1 MAYAY
6 PSIPEI
12 AKAFENDPR
21 TQLANHM
28 IQAGTSTAPVA
39 GGGWAWADGLARAL
53 QGVTGAFVQRKELK
67 EYNKRQQGL
76 TDLMASTLGQDQAAA
91 VPGGSVQPPQSQADM
106 AGGAGQP
113 SPVQPASAQSV
124 PAVDPLAALPEGQ
137 GGFDPKA
144 ALRIAQALGGPQ
156 TAPQSNPLA
165 VPPPQV
171 PPLPTQAQ
179 FNAPNGLANV
189 GGMLPITA
197 AIESGNRDFTP
208 NGKPVTSPKGAKY
221 AMQVMPGTAK
231 DPGFGIKP
239 VQAETPQEYDRVG
252 REYLGKLVE
261 KYGGDHAK
269 AWAAYNAGPGAVD
282 KAIATNGPRWLM
294 GLPQET
300 QNYVAKATGA
310 APQGGGDTPVGP
322 VDSTVGMQATPPTQ
336 YSTPKP
342 VLPDMPGRPADRAS
356 ARSLSLDAG
365 RKLLASGNPDAYAT
379 AMAMVEKGLGEQF
392 NSDRETLQSQR
403 DLDKSA
409 YDQGLQNYY
418 GAQSDDRQ
426 SDYASRGREQVEGYN
441 YGREI
446 RGYKHEDA
454 TNNANHAFTASE
466 GAKDRAERHWETQY
480 EADSRAQTAQD
491 KLQQRTS
498 MFLQTP
504 QGARLYSDANN
515 RIMQNDDIGNNI
527 RTFIDLNSK
536 TDTGGMLMN
545 APGGA
550 WMGTA
555 GNPNLRSM
563 DAITN
568 KIAPLMRQAGQ
579 GSMSDRDLQKF
590 ENSVPNIKATRET
603 NAKTA
608 DRLLKGIARM
618 NDFETQKVQA
628 AAEGRQVEFMH
639 EWNTYKQQVPYE
651 KGISFDDW
659 KASIPS
665 YSATGTRK

>member
-91 VPGGSVQPPQSQADM
+91 VPGGSVQPPQAQPAG
-106 AGGAGQP
+106 AGGLPQA

-197 AIESGNRDFTP
+197 AIESGNRDFAP

-221 AMQVMPGTAK
+221 AMQVMPGTAR

-282 KAIATNGPRWLM
+282 KAVASNGPRWLM

-300 QNYVAKATGA
+300 QAYVAKATGT
-310 APQGGGDTPVGP
+310 APQAGGGAPQAGGGAPQAGP
-322 VDSTVGMQATPPTQ
+322 IDSTADMQATPPTQ

-342 VLPDMPGRPADRAS
+342 ALPDMPGRPADRAS

-409 YDQGLQNYY
+409 YDRGLENYY

-426 SDYASRGREQVEGYN
+426 SDYAQRGREQTEN
-441 YGREI
+441 FAYGREM

-454 TNNANHAFTASE
+454 TNNSRNALVASE
-466 GAKDRAERHWETQY
+466 GALDREARHEDVRY
-480 EADSRAQTAQD
+480 DADSRSQTAQE
-491 KLQQRTS
+491 KLQQRS
-498 MFLQTP
+498 AQFLQTP
-504 QGARLYSDANN
+504 TGAKMYNEATNVMR
-515 RIMQNDDIGNNI
+515 QNDDIGNNI
-527 RTFIDLNSK
+527 RSFMDLNN
-536 TDTGGMLMN
+536 TQTTGGSLVN
-545 APGGA
+545 LPGGEWA
-550 WMGTA
+550 ARNWNDKSRA
-555 GNPNLRSM
+555 M

-590 ENSVPNIKATRET
+590 ENSVPNIRATRDT

-628 AAEGRQVEFMH
+628 AAEGRQSRISARMEYLQATSTVR
-639 EWNTYKQQVPYE
+639 
-651 KGISFDDW
+651 KGYILRRLESD
-659 KASIPS
+659 
-665 YSATGTRK
+665 YS